1 MFIDAVYYCVR
12 LILVLILQIFWQ
24 VLSVSRAI
32 KYYYY
37 NVNLKQ
43 LACS

>member
-1 MFIDAVYYCVR
+1 MFINDVYYYI

-32 KYYYY
+32 KYCYY